1 MQELEQKI
9 SSIQQKLQQLL
20 KRYHA
25 LQKENQQQK
34 QLISLLQEENRQ
46 HTNTIDDM
54 QQQLLVLKAS
64 MDVLAPEDKRTIENK
79 INQYIRNI
87 DKCIEQLS
95 Q

>member
-34 QLISLLQEENRQ
+34 QLIALLQEENRQ

-79 INQYIRNI
+79 INQYISNI